1 MSKMKRVDTGV
12 CCLQTDKNDVKCD
25 MIKGTMVMKYEK
37 LLDLCKGRKIYIQTH
52 NFPDPDAIA
61 SGFGLQKLFEYY
73 GIESMLCYEGRID
86 KLSVKK
92 MTDILEIDVYS
103 YEEIRKQM
111 TDDDWIIC
119 VDAQKNGGNIK
130 DFVGFEFACID
141 HHPVFSQEEYLY
153 EDIRVAGS
161 CAALIADYFKCLD
174 VPMDTNVAT
183 ALLYGMR
190 MDTLQFSRG
199 VTEFDIEMFSFLFSK
214 ADLKKLE
221 YMEKNN
227 LEFRDLRAY
236 GAAIE
241 NIKLYDK
248 LGFASIPFSCPN
260 ALIAIVS
267 DFILSLDEV
276 EIAIIY
282 SMREDG
288 IKFSIRSE
296 LAHIHA
302 GKMANRA
309 MEGIGN
315 GGGHAG
321 MAGGLITKEETEKI
335 GAHIELTIRERF
347 IKVFEEMNHT
357 P

>member
-1 MSKMKRVDTGV
+1 
-12 CCLQTDKNDVKCD
+12 
-25 MIKGTMVMKYEK
+25 
-37 LLDLCKGRKIYIQTH
+37 
-52 NFPDPDAIA
+52 
-61 SGFGLQKLFEYY
+61 
-73 GIESMLCYEGRID
+73 
-86 KLSVKK
+86 
-92 MTDILEIDVYS
+92 
-103 YEEIRKQM
+103 
-111 TDDDWIIC
+111 
-119 VDAQKNGGNIK
+119 
-130 DFVGFEFACID
+130 
-141 HHPVFSQEEYLY
+141 
-153 EDIRVAGS
+153 
-161 CAALIADYFKCLD
+161 
-174 VPMDTNVAT
+174 MDSTVAT

-190 MDTLQFSRG
+190 MDTMQFSRG
-199 VTEFDIEMFSFLFSK
+199 VTELDIEMFAFLFSK
-214 ADLKKLE
+214 VDHRKLE

-241 NIKLYDK
+241 NIELYDK

-288 IKFSIRSE
+288 VKFSIRSE

-302 GKMANRA
+302 GKMANQA

-321 MAGGLITKEETEKI
+321 MAGGLISKEEAEKI
-335 GAHIELTIRERF
+335 GVHIDLTIRERF

-357 P
+357 S

>member
-1 MSKMKRVDTGV
+1 MLRRTGLDTGV
-12 CCLQTDKNDVKCD
+12 CCLQIDQ
-25 MIKGTMVMKYEK
+25 IEGTMVMEYRK
-37 LLDLCKGRKIYIQTH
+37 LPELCKGRKIYIQTH

-73 GIESMLCYEGRID
+73 GIESVLCYEGRID

-92 MTDILEIDVYS
+92 MTDILDIDVFS
-103 YEEIRKQM
+103 YEEIQNQLTK
-111 TDDDWIIC
+111 DDWIIC

-130 DFVGFEFACID
+130 DFVGIEFACID
-141 HHPVFSQEEYLY
+141 HHPVFSKETYLY
-153 EDIRVAGS
+153 EDIRLVGS
-161 CAALIADYFKCLD
+161 CATLIADYYKELD
-174 VPMDTNVAT
+174 VPMDSRVAT

-190 MDTLQFSRG
+190 MDTMQFSRG
-199 VTEFDIEMFSFLFSK
+199 VTELDIEMFAFLFSR
-214 ADLKKLE
+214 ADHRKLE

-241 NIKLYDK
+241 NIELYDK

-288 IKFSIRSE
+288 VKFSIRSE

-302 GKMANRA
+302 GKMANQA

-321 MAGGLITKEETEKI
+321 MAGGLISKEEAEKL
-335 GAHIELTIRERF
+335 GVHIDLTIRERF

-357 P
+357 S